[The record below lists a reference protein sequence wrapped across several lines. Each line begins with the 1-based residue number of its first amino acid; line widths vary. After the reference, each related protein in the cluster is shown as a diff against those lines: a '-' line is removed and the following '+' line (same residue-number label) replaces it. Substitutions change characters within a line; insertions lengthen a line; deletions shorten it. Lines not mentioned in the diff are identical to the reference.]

1 MLAWLQQRNSLK
13 GVCSHLSRMTPTEK
27 NALSIRATHYP
38 CCSETNTVLIQF
50 CWLLNELVHYS
61 LCNVPPGAA
70 AGSAS
75 TSAPVRPPL
84 LLFADSSSLPRSL
97 LRVAIIRAR
106 IVTAT
111 SIYRSILP
119 QGAPGWVS

>member
-1 MLAWLQQRNSLK
+1 MTIAFDITSLW
-13 GVCSHLSRMTPTEK
+13 
-27 NALSIRATHYP
+27 Y
-38 CCSETNTVLIQF
+38 
-50 CWLLNELVHYS
+50 
-61 LCNVPPGAA
+61 CNVPPGAA

-111 SIYRSILP
+111 TLRARPLDNCPMVSAASLYRNIPP
-119 QGAPGWVS
+119 QGGAGVVAYYAAALIRCTDGPSVTGDDRTTL

>member
-1 MLAWLQQRNSLK
+1 MKMNSFI
-13 GVCSHLSRMTPTEK
+13 K
-27 NALSIRATHYP
+27 NP
-38 CCSETNTVLIQF
+38 NNTYCI
-50 CWLLNELVHYS
+50 
-61 LCNVPPGAA
+61 CNVPPGAA

-111 SIYRSILP
+111 ALRARPLDPPPWSPLLP
-119 QGAPGWVS
+119 YIEVFRRRGAPGWVN